1 MYKTPPTLLIFA
13 QEAMN
18 TKTLIILA
26 LSLIAVT
33 GFSQSELTNELI
45 WASNTFSS
53 ERFDQGPS
61 MNDGLHYTLQKTNK
75 ALGDYI
81 VKYAYA
87 TGDSVGIIASS
98 KSIFNDASKGFD
110 GYSFSADESKLMI
123 ETNNQSLY
131 RYSYFSTYFIHDL
144 KSGKTQMLL
153 NDAKKQ
159 ARSATFSPSGNRVAY
174 VLDNNLYIFDIDQK
188 TTTQITQDG
197 QWNHIINGAADWVYE
212 EEFAMTQAFFWS
224 PSGLQLA
231 FLKFDETQVPEY
243 GMDLYGSL
251 YPERVTFKYP
261 KAGEKNSVVSIHVYD
276 LPSMGTMDVFSG
288 KDTDAYIPRFK
299 WNPEDN
305 RLFVYQMNRLQNELS
320 IFAYNIQNSLSKG
333 NIAPLADAVYQETSA
348 TYIDINDNLFF
359 LNNNKGFILT
369 SEKDGFQHLYHYLS
383 NGQLSEQLTK
393 GNWEVIDVYGI
404 DAQNNIYFSKSENT
418 IGKGV
423 YRLDIKSHKLQ
434 SWMGASYTN
443 GTYDASFSKGMKY
456 CILSHSNANTPNNI
470 DLLDDKGV
478 LKRTLVSNPTLRNR
492 LKEYCHTEKTFFKF
506 KTAQGTE
513 LNAWIMK
520 PSNFDE
526 KKKYPVFMTVY
537 GGPGRNMVADMYES
551 RNYLWHQM
559 LTQKGYIVV
568 SVDPR
573 GTQFRGRDFK
583 HATYLNLGKL
593 ETEDFIATAQYL
605 KGLPYVD
612 GDHINIQGWSF
623 GGYATSLCMT
633 KGAQVFHAGIAVAP
647 VTNWKY
653 YDSIYTERFLRTP
666 AENPKGYEENSP
678 VNFAKEMKGPFLLI
692 HGSADDNVHFQNSM
706 DFAEALIQQNKKF
719 DFFSYP
725 NKNHGI
731 SGGKTR
737 LHLFQKMTDFLM
749 ENK

>member
-1 MYKTPPTLLIFA
+1 MYRTPFAILIFA

-18 TKTLIILA
+18 TKHLIILA
-26 LSLIAVT
+26 LSLISMV
-33 GFSQSELTNELI
+33 GISQSELTNELI
-45 WASNTFSS
+45 WSSNTFSS

-61 MNDGLHYTLQKTNK
+61 MNDGLHYTLQKSNK
-75 ALGDYI
+75 VIGDYI

-98 KSIFNDASKGFD
+98 KSIFQDASKGFD

-123 ETNNQSLY
+123 ETNNQPLY
-131 RYSYFSTYFIHDL
+131 RYSFYSTYYIHDL
-144 KSGKTQMLL
+144 KNGKTQMLL
-153 NDAKKQ
+153 NNKEEQ

-174 VLDNNLYIFDIDQK
+174 VFQNNLYVWDIDSQ
-188 TTTQITQDG
+188 TRQAITQDG
-197 QWNHIINGAADWVYE
+197 KWNHIINGAADWVYE

-224 PSGLQLA
+224 PTGQQLA
-231 FLKFDETQVPEY
+231 YLKFDETQVPEY
-243 GMDLYGSL
+243 GMDLYGTL

-261 KAGEKNSVVSIHVYD
+261 KAGEKNSIVSIHVYD
-276 LPSMGTMDVFSG
+276 LASKQTIDVFSG

-299 WNPEDN
+299 WNPSDN
-305 RLFVYQMNRLQNELS
+305 RLFVYQMNRLQNELN
-320 IFAYNIQNSLSKG
+320 ILAYNIQSSAFNA
-333 NIAPLADAVYQETSA
+333 NTTPLADAVYQETSA

-369 SEKDGFQHLYHYLS
+369 SEKDGFQHLYYYLP
-383 NGQLSEQLTK
+383 NGQLSEQLTQ
-393 GNWEVIDVYGI
+393 GNWEVMDVYGI
-404 DAQNNIYFSKSENT
+404 DEKNNIYFSKSENT
-418 IGKGV
+418 IGKGI
-423 YRLDIKSHKLQ
+423 YQLDLKTRKIQ
-434 SWMGASYTN
+434 SWMGKSYDN
-443 GTYDASFSKGMKY
+443 GTYDITFSKGMKY
-456 CILSHSNANTPNNI
+456 GILSHSNANSPAEI
-470 DLLDDKGV
+470 SMLDEKAINV
-478 LKRTLVSNPTLRNR
+478 RILVDNKR
-492 LKEYCHTEKTFFKF
+492 LKAKLAEFCHTQKTFFKF
-506 KTAQGTE
+506 KVPAGHE
-513 LNAWIMK
+513 LNAWMMK
-520 PSNFDE
+520 PQNFNE
-526 KKKYPVFMTVY
+526 KKKYPVFVTVY

-593 ETEDFIATAQYL
+593 ETEDFISTAEYL
-605 KGLPYVD
+605 KSLPYVD
-612 GDHINIQGWSF
+612 GSHINIQGWSF

-633 KGAQVFHAGIAVAP
+633 KGANVFNAGIAVAP

-666 AENPKGYEENSP
+666 AENPKGYEDNSP

-692 HGSADDNVHFQNSM
+692 HGSADDNVHYQNSM

-719 DFFSYP
+719 EFFSYP

-731 SGGKTR
+731 AGGKTR